1 MSEAK
6 RKFMADVDQLYDA
19 TDEALAAWQGEG
31 NLQFP
36 NLLLSI
42 AVKFNWDEKTMRE
55 NDPIIRKIVRNH
67 PDWYVT
73 RGAHGGIM
81 RATEKQKKDAAKAVK
96 ELAKKQAQEAVEA
109 KLAAKGT
116 DSDDSE

>member
-6 RKFMADVDQLYDA
+6 EKFMAELDQLYDA

-31 NLQFP
+31 NLQLP
-36 NLLLSI
+36 ALVRTI
-42 AVKFNWDEKTMRE
+42 AVKCNWDEKTMRE
-55 NDPIIRKIVRNH
+55 NDPIVRKIVRNH

-81 RATEKQKKDAAKAVK
+81 RSAEKQKKDAAKAAK

-109 KLAAKGT
+109 KLAAQAVT
-116 DSDDSE
+116 TV